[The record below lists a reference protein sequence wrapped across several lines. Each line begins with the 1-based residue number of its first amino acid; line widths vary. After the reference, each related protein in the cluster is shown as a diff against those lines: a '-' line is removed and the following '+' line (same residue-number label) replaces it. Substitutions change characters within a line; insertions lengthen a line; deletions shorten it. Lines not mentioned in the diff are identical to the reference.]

1 MLFIEYRVFPQ
12 PDSRLSAP
20 YRSLP
25 PALVEDDVV
34 IDNIL
39 LQVQLEKRS
48 NREGKKSQKHPF
60 EETFLSFLET
70 GELSDVTLVL
80 IESEGGEEVGRI
92 AAHRVVL
99 SASSEYF
106 HSMFTSSWSEAR
118 GGEVTI
124 ALDQFHPKATTTTP
138 TTTTSDSDS
147 SSNFS
152 IAAADIF
159 KAVLR
164 FMYGEGV
171 KADQDN
177 VLFYLHAAERF
188 AIKSLKKKCMRWLRT
203 ETVADNVFHLCQ
215 NATAMGLLDAQGI

>member
-12 PDSRLSAP
+12 SDSRLSAP

-25 PALVEDDVV
+25 PALVEDDGV

-48 NREGKKSQKHPF
+48 NREGKKSQKNQF

-80 IESEGGEEVGRI
+80 IESDGGEEVGRI
-92 AAHRVVL
+92 AAHRIVL
-99 SASSEYF
+99 AASSEYF